1 MYGIVMETS
10 RPMENLSCMIIARK
24 NTREELHFI
33 QPRGFLE
40 VWNAFD
46 RNVKIWG
53 KVSTKVVGYF

>member
-1 MYGIVMETS
+1 METS
-10 RPMENLSCMIIARK
+10 TPMENLSCMIIARK
-24 NTREELHFI
+24 NTREELHVI